1 MVGEGN
7 FGYQA
12 WVLVGYEE
20 GLTKQEQVGPRGEA
34 AHTEQAAQDE
44 ADAGSV
50 ANDGEAPSGSSA
62 SSWADE
68 CN

>member
-20 GLTKQEQVGPRGEA
+20 ALTEQDHVGPRREA
-34 AHTEQAAQDE
+34 AHAEQAAQDE
-44 ADAGSV
+44 ADAESG
-50 ANDGEAPSGSSA
+50 ANDGEAPSGPSA
-62 SSWADE
+62 CSWADE